1 MPIDFGRLRQS
12 TKAREAIVDPVE
24 LFHTL
29 KVNDPAI
36 NDLWL
41 AQGDALREWHRCRH
55 LSDVAIVLNTG
66 AGKTLVGLLAAQS
79 LVHETKGHV
88 LYACSSIQLVE
99 QTLSKA
105 VGYGLKVATY
115 TQGVF
120 TDGDLYDGGI
130 APCLTTYHALFNGK
144 SRFFRESVDAI
155 VFDDAHTAEHL
166 LREQFTLR
174 LGKATFPGL
183 FSQVASLFR
192 SYFERVGLGVGYRD
206 LLETESGDYW
216 FVPPFAV
223 REQAATLS
231 SLLLGARLCDYD
243 GTKFAWEYLKD
254 KVDLCALFVS
264 GQEIAMTPP
273 IVPVLTL
280 PYFGGHVRRLY
291 LSATL
296 SARDTFLRTFGRVPD
311 RTIAPKTTAGECE
324 RMIIVPG
331 IHPGVKG
338 RTAKDGDDIGIVAA
352 KHMIKNHKALILV
365 PSYRRAKVWADVAQP
380 PDEDVAGAVEEFKNA
395 NPPAKLLLVHR
406 YDGIDLPGDTCRMM
420 VIDDLPASVGPL
432 ERFLW
437 ERLGAVKVLQST
449 VASRIIQSFGRISR
463 GMSDHGVVIL
473 TGKELVRWV
482 LNPENLAA
490 LPKFLRL
497 QLELGIELSRSSSV
511 SLVELLTSP
520 SQCLNRDPGWV
531 SYYSSTME
539 EHAAQTEPDDNRQAS
554 ASSDDEQAL
563 FLARVGVEFGH
574 SFWKRAYDKAA
585 SSLLRAK
592 DKVFDISRNVGAW
605 YLLWYGYCCDLMGD
619 HRNAQQLYR
628 EASRV
633 ASCLPP
639 PNLPSVLMGGLTV
652 PKQVVRVAE
661 LFTDGIRIDEKVLER
676 FDAAVVALDASG
688 STSAQVEEAL
698 RALGGYLG
706 LVSSRPDHEFRTGPD
721 VLWDTEDD
729 GPALVMEVKT
739 NKQAG
744 SSYKK
749 DELGQLRDHVQWV
762 REHSSASTIYP
773 AFIGPVLPCSK
784 DCNPDPEMVVVDVR
798 QFKHLAEAL
807 RDTLRDIV
815 SRAVPGTL
823 VKVVQEVFQERGLLW
838 PVCYQAMEK
847 YRLREMRES
856 R

>member
-1 MPIDFGRLRQS
+1 MPIDFGTLRRS
-12 TKAREAIVDPVE
+12 TKAREATIDPIE
-24 LFHTL
+24 LFHAL

-41 AQGDALREWHRCRH
+41 AQGDALREWHVNRH

-79 LVHETKGHV
+79 LVNETKGHV

-115 TQGVF
+115 TQGAF
-120 TDGDLYDGGI
+120 TEGDLYDGGM

-144 SRFFRESVDAI
+144 SRFFREPIDAV

-174 LGKATFPGL
+174 LRKDTFPGL
-183 FSQVASLFR
+183 FPRIANLFH
-192 SYFERVGLGVGYRD
+192 SYFRRVGLGVGYTD
-206 LLETESGDYW
+206 LIKNESVDYW
-216 FVPPFAV
+216 FVPPFAL
-223 REQAATLS
+223 REQASTLS
-231 SLLLGARLCDYD
+231 SLLLDAKLSDYD
-243 GTKFAWEYLKD
+243 ETKFAWEYLKD

-273 IVPVLTL
+273 IVPVLAL
-280 PYFGGHVRRLY
+280 PYFRKGIRRLY

-296 SARDTFLRTFGRVPD
+296 SAKDSFLRTFGRVPE

-331 IHPGVKG
+331 IHPGLKG
-338 RTAKDGDDIGIVAA
+338 GMAEAGHDISIVAA
-352 KHMIKNHKALILV
+352 KHMLRGHKALILV
-365 PSYRRAKVWADVAQP
+365 PSYRRAEVWADVAKP
-380 PDEDVAGAVEEFKNA
+380 PDEDVAGAIEEFKNA

-420 VIDDLPASVGPL
+420 VIDDLPSSVGPL

-437 ERLGAVKVLQST
+437 EKLGAAKVLQST
-449 VASRIIQSFGRISR
+449 VASRIVQSFGRISR

-482 LNPENLAA
+482 LNRENRAA

-511 SLVELLTSP
+511 SLKDLLTTP

-531 SYYSSTME
+531 SYYSSTMKQ
-539 EHAAQTEPDDNRQAS
+539 HAAQTEPDANQQAR
-554 ASSDDEQAL
+554 ASDDEQAL
-563 FLARVGVEFGH
+563 FLAAVGVEFGH
-574 SFWKRAYDKAA
+574 SFWNRAYDEAA
-585 SSLLRAK
+585 SCLRRAK

-619 HRNAQQLYR
+619 HYSAQQLYR

-633 ASCLPP
+633 TSCLPP
-639 PNLPSVLMGGLTV
+639 PNLPSALTGGLTF
-652 PKQVVRVAE
+652 PKQVMRVAE
-661 LFTDGIRIDEKVLER
+661 LFIDGTHIDVKVLER
-676 FDAAVVALDASG
+676 FDAAMIALDASE
-688 STSAQVEEAL
+688 STSAQLEEAL
-698 RALGGYLG
+698 RALGEYLG

-721 VLWDTEDD
+721 VLWDTGDN
-729 GPALVMEVKT
+729 GPALVMEVKA

-744 SSYKK
+744 SFYRK

-762 REHSSASTIYP
+762 REHSSPSTIYP
-773 AFIGPVLPCSK
+773 AFIGPVVPCSK
-784 DCNPDPEMVVVDVR
+784 DCNPDPEMVVVDMG
-798 QFKHLAEAL
+798 QFKRLAETL
-807 RDTLRDIV
+807 RDALRDIV
-815 SRAVPGTL
+815 STAVPGTL
-823 VKVVQEVFQERGLLW
+823 PRLVQEVFQERGLLW
-838 PVCYQAMEK
+838 PICYQAMEK
-847 YRLREMRES
+847 YHLREVRES